1 MFHRK
6 GPPNAELAK
15 FVIKLRS
22 LELLRGI
29 NQSWISHQQRLLM
42 VIRTA
47 SLMAMKVS
55 DIDELVDL
63 QTHFIRTLDELF
75 SAFRV
80 MIDCVL

>member
-1 MFHRK
+1 
-6 GPPNAELAK
+6 
-15 FVIKLRS
+15 
-22 LELLRGI
+22 
-29 NQSWISHQQRLLM
+29 M

-47 SLMAMKVS
+47 SLMAVKVS

-63 QTHFIRTLDELF
+63 QTHLIRTLEELF